1 MKFLQLSSTR
11 LLLSALM
18 LVAVSSMAGYW
29 FARLGSPRESPAHT
43 PPVAAQERRPLYW
56 YDPMLPNQH
65 FDRPGKSPYMDM
77 QLVPGFA
84 DGVEPRAET
93 AVRIDPTIVQNLGVR
108 TSRVERGPLV
118 HTLEAVGSIG
128 FNQGHI
134 AVLQARGSGFV
145 TRVYSRAAGE
155 VIARDSPI
163 VDLLIPEWVAAQTEF
178 LALLNSGHR
187 DLADAAR
194 QRLILLG
201 MPPSLIAE
209 MIQRHAPQSTVTIKS
224 PFAGVIETLEAREG
238 MTVST
243 GTMLAKINDFATV
256 WLEASIP
263 ETQGALAQL
272 GKDVEAHMT
281 AYPGQEFTGHVIAV
295 LPQANLE
302 TRTVRV
308 RIELANPNGLLK
320 PGMFAR
326 IGMGS
331 VEEGPVLS
339 VPAEAVIRT
348 GTRTIVIVAGEQGRF
363 TPTAVQVGADLN
375 GKTTILAGLTE
386 GQRVVTSG
394 QFLIDSEASLK
405 SVLARF
411 TQGDTSGNPREGLSE
426 EQP

>member
-1 MKFLQLSSTR
+1 MNSLRLRSTR
-11 LLLSALM
+11 LLLGALI

-29 FARLGSPRESPAHT
+29 FARLGSPRESPANPRT
-43 PPVAAQERRPLYW
+43 VAAQERRPLYW
-56 YDPMLPNQH
+56 YDPMVPNQH

-77 QLVPGFA
+77 QLVPRFA
-84 DGVEPRAET
+84 DGVEPQAAT
-93 AVRIDPTIVQNLGVR
+93 SVRIDPSILQNLGVR

-118 HTLEAVGSIG
+118 RSVEAVGTIG
-128 FNQGHI
+128 FNQSHM
-134 AVLQARGSGFV
+134 AVIQARGSGFV
-145 TRVYSRAAGE
+145 TRVYSRAPGE
-155 VIARDSPI
+155 VIARDAPI

-178 LALLNSGHR
+178 LALMNSGHR

-194 QRLILLG
+194 ERLSLLG

-209 MIQRHAPQSTVTIKS
+209 MMRRHAPQSTVTIKS

-238 MTVST
+238 MTVSAGAT
-243 GTMLAKINDFATV
+243 LAKINGFATV

-263 ETQGALAQL
+263 ETEGALAQL
-272 GKDVEAHMT
+272 GKNVKAHLT
-281 AYPGQEFTGHVIAV
+281 AYPGQEFSGHVITV
-295 LPQANLE
+295 LPQTNLE

-326 IGMGS
+326 VRMGS
-331 VEEGPVLS
+331 AEEGSILS

-348 GTRTIVIVAGEQGRF
+348 GIRTIVIVAAEQGRF
-363 TPTAVQVGADLN
+363 APTTVRVGADVN
-375 GKTTILAGLTE
+375 GKTVILAGLRE
-386 GQRVVTSG
+386 GQRVVISG

-405 SVLARF
+405 GVLARF
-411 TQGDTSGNPREGLSE
+411 TQGDPSETPQRGLSG